1 MSSTAPVLFFP
12 GTLCDERIFLPL
24 WKQLSIAQR
33 RYVPLQWAS
42 SREEML
48 ALSEDRILSGEKVHL
63 VGYSMG
69 GYIATLVA
77 ARNMSNIASMTLISF
92 DPAGLSDSEISQRK
106 TLVKTLKNGH
116 FKPDNEAYLAR
127 FIHPS
132 RLQDNEVAGVVKSMA
147 QDLGKSTLLA
157 HTLAT
162 TPRDNTYKLLERI
175 SAPIALVG
183 GVDDKIANIESLRLA
198 ATKLSNATLCEL
210 ENTGHMLPLE
220 QTSLLASV
228 ISTNIGVQ
236 K

>member
-24 WKQLSIAQR
+24 WKQLSIPQR

-42 SREEML
+42 SKEEML

-106 TLVKTLKNGH
+106 MLVKTLKNGH

-175 SAPIALVG
+175 SAPITLVG

-198 ATKLSNATLCEL
+198 ATKLSNVTLCEL

>member
-24 WKQLSIAQR
+24 WKQLSIPQR

-42 SREEML
+42 SKEEML

-106 TLVKTLKNGH
+106 MLVKTLKNGH

-175 SAPIALVG
+175 SAPITLVG